1 MDELKEILARLDE
14 VEMEDKDGFIGS
26 VESHFN
32 NISEGAQARIAQLEE
47 EVQTLSEELQ
57 ATQAA
62 NYKLIM
68 AQTEANA
75 YAAGKEEGDETE
87 ITEEDKDV
95 SKLIKED

>member
-1 MDELKEILARLDE
+1 MDELREILARLDD
-14 VEMEDKDGFIGS
+14 VEMEDRDGFISS

-32 NISEGAQARIAQLEE
+32 NISEGAQARIAQLED
-47 EVQTLSEELQ
+47 EVATLSQELQ
-57 ATQAA
+57 ETQAA

>member
-1 MDELKEILARLDE
+1 MDELKEILARLDD
-14 VEMEDKDGFIGS
+14 VEMEDKDGFISS
-26 VESHFN
+26 VESQFN
-32 NISEGAQARIAQLEE
+32 GISEGAQARIAQLEE
-47 EVQTLSEELQ
+47 EVATLSEELQ

>member
-1 MDELKEILARLDE
+1 
-14 VEMEDKDGFIGS
+14 
-26 VESHFN
+26 
-32 NISEGAQARIAQLEE
+32 
-47 EVQTLSEELQ
+47 
-57 ATQAA
+57 
-62 NYKLIM
+62 M

>member
-1 MDELKEILARLDE
+1 MDELKEILARLDD
-14 VEMEDKDGFIGS
+14 VEMEDRDGFISS

-32 NISEGAQARIAQLEE
+32 TISEGAQARIAQLED
-47 EVQTLSEELQ
+47 EVATLSQELQ
-57 ATQAA
+57 ETQAA